1 MIHVIMITLI
11 MGLTVALS
19 YLAGIEQGKRYEPAK
34 SETAKVIHMET
45 IHIDEDKWCHITK
58 SIDRKI

>member
-1 MIHVIMITLI
+1 MIHVIAIMIIVGTA
-11 MGLTVALS
+11 VALS
-19 YLAGIEQGKRYEPAK
+19 YRAGIEQGKMYNSARAQA
-34 SETAKVIHMET
+34 AKVIHMET